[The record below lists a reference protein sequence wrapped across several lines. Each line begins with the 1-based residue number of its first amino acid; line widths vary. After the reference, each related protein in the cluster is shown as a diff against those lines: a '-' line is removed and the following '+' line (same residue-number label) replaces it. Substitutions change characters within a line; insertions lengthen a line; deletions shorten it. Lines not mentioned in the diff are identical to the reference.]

1 MDSISKGGYMEKTT
15 KRNMQVTMGPL
26 QIAMVLLL
34 IGGAYFLGRLTK
46 EVEVLRNGVGGTA
59 GQPTAQAPQAAPP
72 QTADD
77 VERPTAED
85 WVKGDRNA
93 EIALIEYSDLECPFC
108 KQFHPTAEKLV
119 EEYGGKL
126 MWVFRHYPLSFHAN
140 AQKEAE
146 AAECAGS
153 IGGNDAF
160 WKYVDTIYE
169 RTTATGTGFALDDL
183 GPLAKELG
191 LDQTKFD
198 QCLESEQFADKVTK
212 QMDGG
217 TAVGVSGTPG
227 NILLNV
233 KTGKTRLIPGA
244 YTLEQMKT
252 EVDALLNG

>member
-1 MDSISKGGYMEKTT
+1 MEKTT
-15 KRNMQVTMGPL
+15 RRNLQVTMGPL
-26 QIAMVLLL
+26 QIAMILLL

-46 EVEVLRNGVGGTA
+46 EVEVLRSGVGANNAVAPA
-59 GQPTAQAPQAAPP
+59 GQQPLPP

-93 EIALIEYSDLECPFC
+93 EIALIEYSDLECPYC
-108 KQFHPTAEKLV
+108 KDFHATAQKLV
-119 EEYGGKL
+119 DEYKGDL

-153 IGGNDAF
+153 LGGNELF
-160 WKYVDTIYE
+160 WKYIDTIYE
-169 RTTATGTGFALDDL
+169 RTTATGTGFALDKL
-183 GPLAKELG
+183 APLAKELG
-191 LDQTKFD
+191 LNEAKFTE
-198 QCLESEQFADKVTK
+198 CLDSEQFADKVTA

-217 TAVGVSGTPG
+217 TKVGVSGTPG

-244 YTLEQMKT
+244 VPFEQIKA
-252 EVDALLNG
+252 EVDALLEG